1 MQVFRWFLVVVVVQ
15 FLSHVWLF
23 ATPWTAA
30 RQASLSLT
38 ISQSL
43 PKFMSIESV
52 MLSNHLILC
61 HSLLL
66 LPSIFP
72 SIKVFSS
79 ESALHIRSPKYWCFS
94 FQSLNSLFIMYG
106 RQFHLPHWLF
116 QLHLLSWGCD
126 YSPQIGLSWFLRWQ
140 RICPQCE
147 RPKFDPWV
155 GKIPWRREWKS
166 TLIFLPGEFHRAW
179 LTTVHVVAKSQTGL
193 SNFHF
198 HEAKRSSILLTHVKD
213 RWNCAK

>member
-1 MQVFRWFLVVVVVQ
+1 MSNSLWPQ
-15 FLSHVWLF
+15 
-23 ATPWTAA
+23 AA

-106 RQFHLPHWLF
+106 HQFHLPHWLF

-155 GKIPWRREWKS
+155 GKIPWRREW
-166 TLIFLPGEFHRAW
+166 LPTPVYRLGEFHGLYSPWGRKESHTIEWLSLLSRANCMDNTNI
-179 LTTVHVVAKSQTGL
+179 LT
-193 SNFHF
+193 
-198 HEAKRSSILLTHVKD
+198 
-213 RWNCAK
+213 